1 MTRFLHQRYFDTIR
15 IFFNLGKA
23 NLFIWWAITCLM
35 VSAMSKK
42 GKKQR
47 GDDLEFSREHQELKY
62 LWDISQ
68 SLYQYLNVDDLI
80 LHIIK
85 QITNVMYAEATS
97 VILHDEGKDE
107 LVFCWSSDIPER
119 LDKLEEIRI
128 PADHGIAGSVFKS
141 GKAEI
146 ILEVAQDPR
155 HYSDVDSATDF
166 KTKSMI
172 AVPLKTKEQTI
183 GVLEVLNKIKGLF
196 DEKDFNFLVTLAP
209 IIAMAL
215 DNARMCTELN
225 SAYREL
231 QLINKDKDEVIKK
244 TKNEVAYLRREVE
257 RHYRFDQVIGNSER
271 MLEVFRLC
279 ERAIDSDITVL
290 IEGETGTGKELIA
303 RIIHFNGPRT
313 KMPFVSQN
321 CGGIPDTLLA
331 SELFGHKRG
340 SFTGA
345 VKDKKGLFETAHGG
359 TVFLDE
365 VAEMSP
371 AMQTSLLR
379 VLQEGEIK
387 ALGSDFS
394 KKVDV
399 RVISATNKNLEKEVQ
414 EGRLREDLFYRLSVF
429 TVELPPLRDRTGD
442 IPVLAN
448 HFIGKFNE
456 KTKKSVT
463 GFSQRA
469 MDCLSS
475 YPFPGNVR
483 ELENEIER
491 AMAMVADSNQIEISN
506 LSDKIHHDSVRAIHG
521 VKLRSSLKEMV
532 ETLEKS
538 VLMEKLREHG
548 GNKTRVAKELGLSRN
563 GLMKKMQ
570 RYGF

>member
-1 MTRFLHQRYFDTIR
+1 
-15 IFFNLGKA
+15 
-23 NLFIWWAITCLM
+23 
-35 VSAMSKK
+35 MSKK
-42 GKKQR
+42 VKKKR
-47 GDDLEFSREHQELKY
+47 GDDMEHSREHQELKY

-85 QITNVMYAEATS
+85 QITNVMYAEAAS

-107 LVFCWSSDIPER
+107 LVFCWSSDIPAR
-119 LDKLEEIRI
+119 LDRLEEIRI
-128 PADHGIAGSVFKS
+128 PIDHGIAGSVFRS
-141 GKAEI
+141 GEAEI
-146 ILEVAQDPR
+146 ILDVARDPR
-155 HYSDVDSATDF
+155 HYSDVDSATEF

-183 GVLEVLNKIKGLF
+183 GVLEVLNKIKGVF
-196 DEKDFNFLVTLAP
+196 DEKDCDFLLTLAP

-225 SAYREL
+225 IAYREL

-271 MLEVFRLC
+271 MLELFRLC
-279 ERAIDSDITVL
+279 ERVMDSDITVL

-303 RIIHFNGPRT
+303 RTIHFNGPRK

-345 VKDKKGLFETAHGG
+345 VKDKKGLFEIAHGG

-387 ALGSDFS
+387 AVGSDRS

-429 TVELPPLRDRTGD
+429 TVDLPPLRDRTGD
-442 IPVLAN
+442 IPVLGN
-448 HFIGKFNE
+448 HFISKFNK
-456 KTKKSVT
+456 KTKKSVV

-469 MDCLSS
+469 MECLSS

-491 AMAMVADSNQIEISN
+491 AMAMVADNSQIDISN
-506 LSDKIHHDSVRAIHG
+506 LSDKIRDDSVRETHG
-521 VKLRSSLKEMV
+521 VKLRGSLKEMV

-538 VLMEKLREHG
+538 VLLEKLREHR

-563 GLMKKMQ
+563 GLMKKMR

>member
-1 MTRFLHQRYFDTIR
+1 MTRFLYQRYFDTIG
-15 IFFNLGKA
+15 IFFPSLVMWGA
-23 NLFIWWAITCLM
+23 NTRLV
-35 VSAMSKK
+35 VSAMSKQ

-47 GDDLEFSREHQELKY
+47 GDDMGHSREHQELKY

-68 SLYQYLNVDDLI
+68 SLYQYLNVDDLL

-85 QITNVMYAEATS
+85 QITTVMYAEATS
-97 VILHDEGKDE
+97 VILHDEEKDE

-128 PADHGIAGSVFKS
+128 PLDHGIAGSVFNS

-146 ILEVAQDPR
+146 ISDVARDPR
-155 HYSDVDSATDF
+155 HYSDVDSATEF
-166 KTKSMI
+166 KTKSMV
-172 AVPLKTKEQTI
+172 AVPLKTKEKTI
-183 GVLEVLNKIKGLF
+183 GVLEVLNKIKGDF
-196 DEKDFNFLVTLAP
+196 DQNDFNFLVTLAP

-279 ERAIDSDITVL
+279 ERVIDSDITVL
-290 IEGETGTGKELIA
+290 IEGDTGTGKELIA
-303 RIIHFNGPRT
+303 RTIHFNGPRK
-313 KMPFVSQN
+313 KMAFVSQN

-345 VKDKKGLFETAHGG
+345 VKDKKGLFEIAHGG

-387 ALGSDFS
+387 ALGSDRS

-429 TVELPPLRDRTGD
+429 TIDLPPLRDRTGD

-448 HFIGKFNE
+448 HFIAKFNK
-456 KTKKSVT
+456 KTKKPVT
-463 GFSQRA
+463 GFSQGA

-475 YPFPGNVR
+475 YLFPGNVR

-491 AMAMVADSNQIEISN
+491 AMTMVADSDQIEISN
-506 LSDKIHHDSVRAIHG
+506 LSDKIRDDSVREIQG

>member
-1 MTRFLHQRYFDTIR
+1 M
-15 IFFNLGKA
+15 
-23 NLFIWWAITCLM
+23 M

-42 GKKQR
+42 VKRLG
-47 GDDLEFSREHQELKY
+47 GDDLELSREHLELKY
-62 LWDISQ
+62 LWGISQ

-85 QITNVMYAEATS
+85 QITNVMYVEAAS

-119 LDKLEEIRI
+119 LDRLEEIRI

-141 GKAEI
+141 GEAEI
-146 ILEVAQDPR
+146 ILDVAQDSR

-172 AVPLKTKEQTI
+172 AVPLKTREQTI
-183 GVLEVLNKIKGLF
+183 GVLEVLNKIKGDF
-196 DEKDFNFLVTLAP
+196 DEKDCNFLVTLAP

-225 SAYREL
+225 NAYREL

-244 TKNEVAYLRREVE
+244 TKNEVAHLRREVE

-271 MLEVFRLC
+271 MLELFRLC
-279 ERAIDSDITVL
+279 ERVIDSDITVL

-303 RIIHFNGPRT
+303 RIIHFNGPRK

-345 VKDKKGLFETAHGG
+345 VKDKKGLFEIAHGG

-387 ALGSDFS
+387 ALGSDLG

-429 TVELPPLRDRTGD
+429 TVNLPPLRDRTGD

-448 HFIGKFNE
+448 HFISKFSQ
-456 KTKKSVT
+456 KTKKSVV

-491 AMAMVADSNQIEISN
+491 AMAMVTDNNQIDISN
-506 LSDKIHHDSVRAIHG
+506 LSDKIRDDSVRETHG
-521 VKLRSSLKEMV
+521 VKFRGSLKEMV

-538 VLMEKLREHG
+538 VLLKKLREHG

>member
-1 MTRFLHQRYFDTIR
+1 MGH
-15 IFFNLGKA
+15 
-23 NLFIWWAITCLM
+23 
-35 VSAMSKK
+35 
-42 GKKQR
+42 
-47 GDDLEFSREHQELKY
+47 SREHQELKY

-85 QITNVMYAEATS
+85 QITNVMYAEAVS
-97 VILHDEGKDE
+97 VILYDEGKDE

-146 ILEVAQDPR
+146 ILDVAQDPR
-155 HYSDVDSATDF
+155 HYSDVDSATAF
-166 KTKSMI
+166 KTTSMV

-183 GVLEVLNKIKGLF
+183 GVLEVLNKIEGDF

-257 RHYRFDQVIGNSER
+257 RHYRFDRVIGNSER

-303 RIIHFNGPRT
+303 RTIHFNGPRK

-387 ALGSDFS
+387 ALGSDLS

-399 RVISATNKNLEKEVQ
+399 RVISATNKKLEKEVQ

-429 TVELPPLRDRTGD
+429 TVDLPPLRDRTGD

-448 HFIGKFNE
+448 HFIGKFN
-456 KTKKSVT
+456 KKAKKSDM

-506 LSDKIHHDSVRAIHG
+506 LSDKIRDDSFREIHG

>member
-1 MTRFLHQRYFDTIR
+1 
-15 IFFNLGKA
+15 
-23 NLFIWWAITCLM
+23 M

-80 LHIIK
+80 LHIIR
-85 QITNVMYAEATS
+85 QITKVMYAEAAS
-97 VILHDEGKDE
+97 VILYDEEKNE

-128 PADHGIAGSVFKS
+128 PADHGIAGSVFRS
-141 GKAEI
+141 GEAEI
-146 ILEVAQDPR
+146 ILDVAQDSR
-155 HYSDVDSATDF
+155 HYSDVDSATAF
-166 KTKSMI
+166 KTKAMI

-183 GVLEVLNKIKGLF
+183 GVLEVLNKIRGDF

-209 IIAMAL
+209 IMAMAL

-257 RHYRFDQVIGNSER
+257 RYYRFDQVIGNSER

-303 RIIHFNGPRT
+303 RTIHFNGPRK

-387 ALGSDFS
+387 ALGSDLS

-429 TVELPPLRDRTGD
+429 TVDLPPLRDRTGD

-448 HFIGKFNE
+448 HFIRKYNK
-456 KTKKSVT
+456 KTKKSVV

-491 AMAMVADSNQIEISN
+491 AMAMVTDNNQIEISN
-506 LSDKIHHDSVRAIHG
+506 LSDKIRDDSVRETHG
-521 VKLRSSLKEMV
+521 VRLRGSLKEMV

-538 VLMEKLREHG
+538 VLLEKLREHK

>member
-1 MTRFLHQRYFDTIR
+1 
-15 IFFNLGKA
+15 
-23 NLFIWWAITCLM
+23 M

-183 GVLEVLNKIKGLF
+183 GVLEVLNKIKGVF

-387 ALGSDFS
+387 ALGSDLS

-506 LSDKIHHDSVRAIHG
+506 LSDKIHHDSVREIHG

>member
-1 MTRFLHQRYFDTIR
+1 M
-15 IFFNLGKA
+15 
-23 NLFIWWAITCLM
+23 M

-42 GKKQR
+42 GNMQR
-47 GDDLEFSREHQELKY
+47 TDDLEFSREHQELKY

-80 LHIIK
+80 LHIIR
-85 QITNVMYAEATS
+85 QITNVMHAEAAS
-97 VILHDEGKDE
+97 VILHDEEKDE

-166 KTKSMI
+166 KTQSMI

-183 GVLEVLNKIKGLF
+183 GVLEVLNKIKGVF

-303 RIIHFNGPRT
+303 RIIHFNGPRK

-365 VAEMSP
+365 VAETSP

-387 ALGSDFS
+387 ALGSDLS

-429 TVELPPLRDRTGD
+429 TVELPPLRHRTGD

-448 HFIGKFNE
+448 HFVGKFNK

-506 LSDKIHHDSVRAIHG
+506 LSDKIHHDSVREIHG
-521 VKLRSSLKEMV
+521 IKLRSSLKEMV

>member
-1 MTRFLHQRYFDTIR
+1 M
-15 IFFNLGKA
+15 
-23 NLFIWWAITCLM
+23 
-35 VSAMSKK
+35 
-42 GKKQR
+42 GKKIRKR
-47 GDDLEFSREHQELKY
+47 GGDELPRSREHQELES
-62 LWDISQ
+62 LWEITQ

-80 LHIIK
+80 RHIVR
-85 QITNVMYAEATS
+85 QITEVMRAEAAS
-97 VILHDEGKDE
+97 VILYDEGKDE

-128 PADHGIAGSVFKS
+128 PPDHGIAGSVFKS

-146 ILEVAQDPR
+146 ILDVSMDPR
-155 HYSDVDSATDF
+155 HFSNVDTATKF
-166 KTKSMI
+166 NTKSMI

-183 GVLEVLNKIKGLF
+183 GVLEVLNKIKGEF
-196 DEKDFNFLVTLAP
+196 DKKNLNFLVTLAP

-225 SAYREL
+225 RAYREL
-231 QLINKDKDEVIKK
+231 QLINKDKDELIAQ
-244 TKNEVAYLRREVE
+244 TRNEVAFLRREVE
-257 RHYRFDQVIGNSER
+257 RHYRFDQIIGNSEP

-279 ERAIDSDITVL
+279 ERVIDSDITVL
-290 IEGETGTGKELIA
+290 VEGDTGTGKELIA
-303 RIIHFNGPRT
+303 RTIHFNGPR
-313 KMPFVSQN
+313 KDNPFVSQN

-345 VKDKKGLFETAHGG
+345 VKDKKGLFEIAHGG

-365 VAEMSP
+365 VGEMSP

-387 ALGSDFS
+387 PLGSDLS

-399 RVISATNKNLEKEVQ
+399 RIISATNKNLEKEVQ
-414 EGRLREDLFYRLSVF
+414 EKRLREDLFYRLSVF
-429 TVELPPLRDRTGD
+429 AITLPPLRERVGD

-448 HFIGKFNE
+448 HFVAKFKK
-456 KTKKSVT
+456 KTKKPVK
-463 GFSQRA
+463 G
-469 MDCLSS
+469 LSKEALDALS
-475 YPFPGNVR
+475 AYPFPGNVR

-491 AMAMVADSNQIEISN
+491 AVAMVTDGNFIELSN
-506 LSDKIHHDSVRAIHG
+506 LSDKIRDTSPAEIHG
-521 VKLRSSLKEMV
+521 VPLRHSLREMV

-538 VLMEKLREHG
+538 VLVGKLREHR
-548 GNKTRVAKELGLSRN
+548 GNKTRIAKELGLSRN

-570 RYGF
+570 RYGL

>member
-1 MTRFLHQRYFDTIR
+1 
-15 IFFNLGKA
+15 
-23 NLFIWWAITCLM
+23 M

-80 LHIIK
+80 LHIIR
-85 QITNVMYAEATS
+85 QITKVMHAEAAS
-97 VILHDEGKDE
+97 VILYDEEKDE

-128 PADHGIAGSVFKS
+128 PADHGIAGSVFRS
-141 GKAEI
+141 GEAEI
-146 ILEVAQDPR
+146 ILDVAQDSR
-155 HYSDVDSATDF
+155 HYSDVDSATAF
-166 KTKSMI
+166 KTKAMI

-183 GVLEVLNKIKGLF
+183 GVLEVLNKIRGDF

-209 IIAMAL
+209 IMAMAL

-257 RHYRFDQVIGNSER
+257 RYYRFDQVIGNSER

-303 RIIHFNGPRT
+303 RTIHFNGPRK

-345 VKDKKGLFETAHGG
+345 VNDKKGLFETAHGG

-387 ALGSDFS
+387 ALGSDLS

-429 TVELPPLRDRTGD
+429 TVDLPPLRDRTGD

-448 HFIGKFNE
+448 HFIRKYNK
-456 KTKKSVT
+456 KTKKSVV

-491 AMAMVADSNQIEISN
+491 AMAMVADNNQIDISN
-506 LSDKIHHDSVRAIHG
+506 LSDKIRDDSVRETHG
-521 VKLRSSLKEMV
+521 VRLRGSLKEMV

-538 VLMEKLREHG
+538 VLLEKLREHK

>member
-1 MTRFLHQRYFDTIR
+1 MLAFSVPTFLVR
-15 IFFNLGKA
+15 
-23 NLFIWWAITCLM
+23 
-35 VSAMSKK
+35 AMSKK
-42 GKKQR
+42 IIKK
-47 GDDLEFSREHQELKY
+47 GGGNPSLSREHQELKS
-62 LWDISQ
+62 LWDITQ

-80 LHIIK
+80 RHIVR
-85 QITNVMYAEATS
+85 QITEVMGAEAVS
-97 VILHDEGKDE
+97 VILYDQGKDE
-107 LVFCWSSDIPER
+107 LVFCWSSDTPER

-128 PADHGIAGSVFKS
+128 PPDHGIAGSVFES

-146 ILEVAQDPR
+146 IPDVSNDPR
-155 HYSDVDSATDF
+155 HYTNVDTATKF
-166 KTKSMI
+166 QTKSMI

-183 GVLEVLNKIKGLF
+183 GVLEVLNKIKGEF
-196 DEKDFNFLVTLAP
+196 DEKNLHFLVTLAP

-225 SAYREL
+225 RAYREL
-231 QLINKDKDEVIKK
+231 QLINKDKDELIAQ
-244 TKNEVAYLRREVE
+244 TRNEVAFLRREVR
-257 RHYRFDQVIGNSER
+257 RHYRFDQIIGNSEP

-279 ERAIDSDITVL
+279 ERVIDSDITVL
-290 IEGETGTGKELIA
+290 VEGDTGTGKELIA
-303 RIIHFNGPRT
+303 RTIHFNGPR
-313 KMPFVSQN
+313 KDNPFVSQN

-345 VKDKKGLFETAHGG
+345 VRDKKGLFEIAHGG

-379 VLQEGEIK
+379 FLQEGEIK
-387 ALGSDFS
+387 PLGSDLS
-394 KKVDV
+394 RKVDV
-399 RVISATNKNLEKEVQ
+399 RVISATNKNLEKELQ
-414 EGRLREDLFYRLSVF
+414 ERRLREDLFYRLSVF
-429 TVELPPLRDRTGD
+429 AIRLPPLRERVGD

-448 HFIGKFNE
+448 HFVAKFKK
-456 KTKKSVT
+456 KTKKPLK
-463 GFSQRA
+463 GLSQEA
-469 MDCLSS
+469 LDALVA

-491 AMAMVADSNQIEISN
+491 AVAMVTDGNLIELSN
-506 LSDKIHHDSVRAIHG
+506 LSDKIRDTLAIGIRG
-521 VKLRSSLKEMV
+521 VQLRHSLKEMV

-538 VLMEKLREHG
+538 VLVEKLREHQ

-570 RYGF
+570 RYGL

>member
-1 MTRFLHQRYFDTIR
+1 
-15 IFFNLGKA
+15 
-23 NLFIWWAITCLM
+23 M
-35 VSAMSKK
+35 VSRMSKK

-47 GDDLEFSREHQELKY
+47 GDDLGFSREHQELKY

-97 VILHDEGKDE
+97 VILHDAGKDE

-183 GVLEVLNKIKGLF
+183 GVLEVLNKIKGDF

-215 DNARMCTELN
+215 ENARMCTELN

-387 ALGSDFS
+387 ALGSDLS

-399 RVISATNKNLEKEVQ
+399 RVISATNKNLEKELQ

-506 LSDKIHHDSVRAIHG
+506 LSDKIHHDSVREIHG

-563 GLMKKMQ
+563 GLMKKIQ
-570 RYGF
+570 RYGL

>member
-1 MTRFLHQRYFDTIR
+1 
-15 IFFNLGKA
+15 
-23 NLFIWWAITCLM
+23 
-35 VSAMSKK
+35 MSKK

-85 QITNVMYAEATS
+85 QITNVMYAEAAS

-128 PADHGIAGSVFKS
+128 PADHGIAGSVFQS

-183 GVLEVLNKIKGLF
+183 GVLEVLNKIKGVF

-387 ALGSDFS
+387 ALGSDLS

-399 RVISATNKNLEKEVQ
+399 RVISATNKNLEKELQ

-506 LSDKIHHDSVRAIHG
+506 LSDKIHHDSVREIHG

-548 GNKTRVAKELGLSRN
+548 GNKTRAAKELGLSRN
-563 GLMKKMQ
+563 GLMKKIQ
-570 RYGF
+570 RYGL

>member
-1 MTRFLHQRYFDTIR
+1 
-15 IFFNLGKA
+15 
-23 NLFIWWAITCLM
+23 M
-35 VSAMSKK
+35 VSRMSKK

-47 GDDLEFSREHQELKY
+47 GDDLGFSREHQELKY

-85 QITNVMYAEATS
+85 QITNVMYAEAAS
-97 VILHDEGKDE
+97 VILLDEGKDE

-128 PADHGIAGSVFKS
+128 PADHGIAGSVFQS

-183 GVLEVLNKIKGLF
+183 GVLEVLNKIKGVF

-387 ALGSDFS
+387 ALGSDLS

-399 RVISATNKNLEKEVQ
+399 RVISATNKNLEKELQ

-506 LSDKIHHDSVRAIHG
+506 LSDKIHHDSVREIHG

-563 GLMKKMQ
+563 GLMKKIQ
-570 RYGF
+570 RYGL

>member
-1 MTRFLHQRYFDTIR
+1 M
-15 IFFNLGKA
+15 
-23 NLFIWWAITCLM
+23 M

-47 GDDLEFSREHQELKY
+47 GDDLEFSRENQELKY

-166 KTKSMI
+166 KTQSMI

-183 GVLEVLNKIKGLF
+183 GVLEVLNKIKGDF

-387 ALGSDFS
+387 ALGSDLS

-506 LSDKIHHDSVRAIHG
+506 LSDKIHHDSVREIHG